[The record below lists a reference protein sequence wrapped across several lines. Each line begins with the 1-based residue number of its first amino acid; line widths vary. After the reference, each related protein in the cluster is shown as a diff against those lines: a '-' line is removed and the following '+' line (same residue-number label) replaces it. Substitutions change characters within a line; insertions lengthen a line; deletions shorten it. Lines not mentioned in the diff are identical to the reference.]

1 MQEAWDLGFKRQVG
15 GERAETPPAEAEVQ
29 VCAQSGPD
37 IYTLLLQGSTSHT
50 AYSLL
55 KDVLWLCIH
64 VSSGTSGQVARHLSQ
79 MGWEGGADPDSLP
92 YSPKAKIGSRWL
104 IWEAPPMFLGPLGVR
119 AECFSV
125 VLHLGEECKSIYNLS
140 SQRLNIGST
149 EILFWS
155 EEDPWRQLPS
165 LRNLCVG
172 VETSTGLGRGYPI
185 IHLERWPRL

>member
-1 MQEAWDLGFKRQVG
+1 MALLRGEMRCEAGAGRLQEAWDLGFKRQVG

-79 MGWEGGADPDSLP
+79 IGWEGGADPDSLP
-92 YSPKAKIGSRWL
+92 ILPR
-104 IWEAPPMFLGPLGVR
+104 
-119 AECFSV
+119 
-125 VLHLGEECKSIYNLS
+125 
-140 SQRLNIGST
+140 QRLGAGG
-149 EILFWS
+149 LFGKH
-155 EEDPWRQLPS
+155 LLCS
-165 LRNLCVG
+165 LVL
-172 VETSTGLGRGYPI
+172 
-185 IHLERWPRL
+185 